1 MKHKFVIAFLI
12 AVLLIGGFGSSSVEA
27 GAYAAEFVTSI
38 TYQNVGSATA
48 ENLVIQFYD
57 ESSGTAIPIPRPAL
71 ASMAGTSV
79 YVGSL
84 SELVA
89 GFRGSATISSDQP
102 LVATLVQVPK
112 PASGVKVRPLSN
124 GFSGG
129 SDYVLIPT
137 ALKATFDANSIISV
151 QNVDDVA
158 ADLKLVFVPVSG
170 TPVTVNVDALPAYS
184 TKYFD
189 LGQMGELGTEFNGSV
204 QIYAFETGTTT
215 PGAVVA
221 SVMELKIVQNG
232 AYAFEGASEFGT
244 MLYMPSALCEFN
256 GVQTSA
262 YAVQNTTAGPVD
274 ITVTYS
280 SGEVDGPYELLAGA
294 KRSFNACDVN
304 DPGFIGSAEIQGTGN
319 ITAVGKVFGGGLS
332 TAFLG
337 STAGAEKIAL
347 PYVRWTTDHW
357 FDGTR
362 QRAFI
367 AIQNIGSTDLAA
379 GEVTV
384 NYYDKDGTLV
394 GTDTLDAIVAGEKV
408 NSNAGQI
415 GAAGAEFGYY
425 TDGTFGGAAVVQG
438 PAGSE
443 LAVIVRIQSR
453 DGSISVAEDY
463 SGIEIQ

>member
-1 MKHKFVIAFLI
+1 
-12 AVLLIGGFGSSSVEA
+12 
-27 GAYAAEFVTSI
+27 
-38 TYQNVGSATA
+38 
-48 ENLVIQFYD
+48 
-57 ESSGTAIPIPRPAL
+57 
-71 ASMAGTSV
+71 MAGTSI

-84 SELVA
+84 SELTA

-102 LVATLVQVPK
+102 LVATLVQSPK

-158 ADLKLVFVPVSG
+158 ADLELVFVPVSG
-170 TPVTVNVDALPAYS
+170 TSVTVNVDSLPPYA

-189 LGQMGELGTEFNGSV
+189 LGQMSELGAEFNGSV
-204 QIYAFETGTTT
+204 QVYANVAGTTD
-215 PGAVVA
+215 PGSVVA
-221 SVMELKIVQNG
+221 SVMELRIVQNG

-244 MLYMPSALCEFN
+244 MLYMPSALCNFN

-262 YAVQNTTAGPVD
+262 YAVQNTTAGDVD
-274 ITVTYS
+274 VTVNYS
-280 SGEVDGPYELLAGA
+280 SGEVDGPYTLGAGA

-304 DPGFIGSAEIQGTGN
+304 DPGFIGSAQISGTGE
-319 ITAVGKVFGGGLS
+319 IISMGKIYGGGLS

-337 STAGAEKIAL
+337 FTSGAEKIAL

-367 AIQNIGSTDLAA
+367 AIQNVGADLAA
-379 GEVTV
+379 GEVSV

-394 GTDTLDAIVAGEKV
+394 GTDTLGEILSGEKV
-408 NSNAGQI
+408 NSTPGSI

-425 TDGTFGGAAVVQG
+425 TDGTFGGSAVVEA
-438 PAGSE
+438 PTGSQ
-443 LAVIVRIQSR
+443 LAVIVRIATR
-453 DGSISVAEDY
+453 DNSSTLGEDY
-463 SGIEIQ
+463 NGIAIN